1 VIGPQ
6 KLIALEAIEVVHLL
20 KHSADFASS
29 IRLESDVR
37 NCARFGNGFVIVER
51 TVTLVSAHFAQ
62 LEILGSLIDQ
72 RGQLSRRLPKFST
85 PCPRAREQ
93 ARLPSLRPVSSLRR
107 KEYESH
113 YERR

>member
-1 VIGPQ
+1 MIGPQ

-72 RGQLSRRLPKFST
+72 RGQHWRIIEIF
-85 PCPRAREQ
+85 
-93 ARLPSLRPVSSLRR
+93 
-107 KEYESH
+107 
-113 YERR
+113 